1 MCTAVTGQDL
11 HRLYLMSFEPQCS
24 LIALYTIIVN
34 VSKLTFPWPYPVMRD
49 PLPLQ
54 NILSR

>member
-11 HRLYLMSFEPQCS
+11 YRLYLMSFEPQCS
-24 LIALYTIIVN
+24 LIALYIIVN